1 MYLYMPIPTEEEIR
15 FVEQIIQALKV
26 MLIIPAFENEW
37 DWMQEIYDD
46 LKDAYPFTKEQYRT
60 LKRMRA
66 DGML

>member
-1 MYLYMPIPTEEEIR
+1 MAIPTEEEIN
-15 FVEQIIQALKV
+15 FVESIISALKA
-26 MLIIPAFENEW
+26 MLTIPGFQNEW
-37 DWMQEIYDD
+37 DWMQVIYDD

>member
-1 MYLYMPIPTEEEIR
+1 MTIPTEEEIK
-15 FVEQIIQALKV
+15 FVETIIRALKA
-26 MLIIPAFENEW
+26 MLTIPAFENEW
-37 DWMQEIYDD
+37 SWMQAIYDD